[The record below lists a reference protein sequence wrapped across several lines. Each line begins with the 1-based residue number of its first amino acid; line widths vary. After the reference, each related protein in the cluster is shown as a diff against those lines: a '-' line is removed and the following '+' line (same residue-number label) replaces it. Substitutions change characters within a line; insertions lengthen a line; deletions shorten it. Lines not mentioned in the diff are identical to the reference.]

1 MISHLMIAAFGV
13 TAGLSQTSYGEHFK
27 YWGCATVDAA
37 GFSNPVPLPNGI
49 LTPEACQDA
58 CAGHMFAAV
67 SPDACRC
74 GDDVNAIK
82 SVDEHSCNYPC
93 TQDPNS
99 PMCGGICP
107 EGTPSISNLFIIEPA
122 ELQASEPVP
131 QLENPLNQP
140 MSINAVP
147 ASVAPQASFASDAFP
162 VATSSPLPVVPLPQS
177 EAVQAPA
184 PSTEAVEQPPVTS
197 VTPPSS
203 TSIPSDPPVTSP
215 NQPEQS
221 SPQSTINFPSTL
233 TLPSIVSPLA
243 PAASAPDS
251 TREVSV
257 IPPKSRTEPS
267 TSETLVTETGSLPS
281 VAPSRVDVSE
291 SRRFEI
297 SMLPTIGGLLFLVI
311 VAI

>member
-1 MISHLMIAAFGV
+1 MFSHLLIAAFGV
-13 TAGLSQTSYGEHFK
+13 TAALGQISYGEQFK

-49 LTPEACQDA
+49 LTPKACQNA
-58 CAGHMFAAV
+58 CAGP
-67 SPDACRC
+67 SLPRCLLNDA
-74 GDDVNAIK
+74 NAIK

-93 TQDPNS
+93 TQDSNS

-107 EGTPSISNLFIIEPA
+107 EGTPSISNLFIIEPT

-131 QLENPLNQP
+131 QLDNPLNQP

-147 ASVAPQASFASDAFP
+147 PSMAPQASFDSDAFP
-162 VATSSPLPVVPLPQS
+162 VATSSPLPGVPLPQS
-177 EAVQAPA
+177 EAVQ
-184 PSTEAVEQPPVTS
+184 QPPVTS
-197 VTPPSS
+197 VTLPSP

-215 NQPEQS
+215 DQPEQS
-221 SPQSTINFPSTL
+221 PPQSTINFLSTL
-233 TLPSIVSPLA
+233 TQPSSVSLLA

-251 TREVSV
+251 TREVPG
-257 IPPKSRTEPS
+257 IPPKSQTEPS

-291 SRRFEI
+291 SRRFDI
-297 SMLPTIGGLLFLVI
+297 SMLPTIGGLLFMVI
-311 VAI
+311 MAI

>member
-1 MISHLMIAAFGV
+1 MFSHLLIAAFGV
-13 TAGLSQTSYGEHFK
+13 TAALGQTSYGEQFK

-67 SPDACRC
+67 SPDACRY
-74 GDDVNAIK
+74 GDDANAIK

-122 ELQASEPVP
+122 ELQASEP
-131 QLENPLNQP
+131 
-140 MSINAVP
+140 
-147 ASVAPQASFASDAFP
+147 ASFASDALP
-162 VATSSPLPVVPLPQS
+162 VATSSPLPGVPLPQS
-177 EAVQAPA
+177 EAVQ
-184 PSTEAVEQPPVTS
+184 QPPVTS
-197 VTPPSS
+197 VTLPSP

-215 NQPEQS
+215 DQPEQS
-221 SPQSTINFPSTL
+221 PPQSTINFPSTL
-233 TLPSIVSPLA
+233 TQPSSVSLLA

-251 TREVSV
+251 TREVPG
-257 IPPKSRTEPS
+257 IPPKSQTEPS

-297 SMLPTIGGLLFLVI
+297 SMLPTIGGLLFMVI
-311 VAI
+311 MAI